1 MNCIST
7 FTSLLVPPR
16 LFGAVDARSSCK
28 SGCLSLELRQDA
40 RYLMCP
46 HGQASEPGTSRHFN
60 LCSANNL
67 GDSRGRGRETHPAK
81 KTSPPPASFLDFC
94 DSVCNPRLVLFYPSF
109 PLPNPPTLLRT
120 LGLSPLY
127 LLYQPKVFVQ
137 LIASTTAACGS
148 SPTPGATSRLQNPPT
163 AVLPSPL
170 I

>member
-1 MNCIST
+1 MSLSRELHLNIYLSSRPTPPIRSRRRT
-7 FTSLLVPPR
+7 FQLQIWLFEPRTTAGRTVPD
-16 LFGAVDARSSCK
+16 V
-28 SGCLSLELRQDA
+28 
-40 RYLMCP
+40 
-46 HGQASEPGTSRHFN
+46 
-60 LCSANNL
+60 SAWT
-67 GDSRGRGRETHPAK
+67 GRETHPAK